1 MNQQLL
7 LGGSVLTIL
16 GAPILATKGFSFS
29 FVENIFVRLALVV
42 LVAYAIRQGP
52 MPGLLTLLAVLT
64 LLIEQNHLLLTSLP
78 YQQAEIPMPKDTSF
92 TIAAPD
98 SVDIETLHY
107 NHPIE
112 DKGLTAFGDKEYE
125 IASDLQDNIPDLPVP
140 PQGEASAKFFES
152 KGLVE

>member
-7 LGGSVLTIL
+7 LGGSIVTIL

-29 FVENIFVRLALVV
+29 FVENILVRLALVV
-42 LVAYAIRQGP
+42 LVGYAIRQGP
-52 MPGLLTLLAVLT
+52 LPGLLTLLAVLT
-64 LLIEQNHLLLTSLP
+64 LLIEQNYLLLTSFP
-78 YQQAEIPMPKDTSF
+78 YQQPELTMPKDTSYS
-92 TIAAPD
+92 IAEPD
-98 SVDIETLHY
+98 SITPETLHY

-112 DKGLTAFGDKEYE
+112 DKGLSVGDKEYE

-152 KGLVE
+152 KGLVD

>member
-7 LGGSVLTIL
+7 LAGSVAVIL

-29 FVENIFVRLALVV
+29 FVENILVRLVLVV

-52 MPGLLTLLAVLT
+52 LPGLLTLLAVLT

-78 YQQAEIPMPKDTSF
+78 YQQPELTMPTDTSF
-92 TIAAPD
+92 TIATPD
-98 SVDIETLHY
+98 PVDLETLHY

-112 DKGLTAFGDKEYE
+112 DKGLSVGDKEYE
-125 IASDLQDNIPDLPVP
+125 IASDLQDNIPDIPVP
-140 PQGEASAKFFES
+140 PQGEASARFFEE
-152 KGLVE
+152 KGLAD